1 MRVLNLCACSPDLSP
16 WWIHFCVLQK
26 KYRRPG
32 SVTQLKHC
40 QKGVENILFSKIHQ
54 LVPRVSKCLQ
64 SGDNKG
70 WYNSVNPAFH
80 PMTAGTGSSPP
91 WLWILKENRQHVL
104 SCFNMTIF
112 FSISFIFLCLHLV
125 YLKHDKIWMTLDP
138 RAESRK
144 VAVWR
149 QEFGS
154 PG

>member
-1 MRVLNLCACSPDLSP
+1 MSVGAKPAVQTCLLGEYIFVYYKKSTGGLEVLHS
-16 WWIHFCVLQK
+16 W
-26 KYRRPG
+26 
-32 SVTQLKHC
+32 
-40 QKGVENILFSKIHQ
+40 KGVENILFSKIHQ

-80 PMTAGTGSSPP
+80 PTTAGTGSSPP

-125 YLKHDKIWMTLDP
+125 YLKHDKIGTTLDP

-154 PG
+154 PS